1 MSEPTAH
8 GSHGGCAHHHHHLP
22 FGGGLLS
29 RDEQRRAAR
38 QLSLA
43 MLALGLL
50 LLGLAWRWLAADQ
63 AGVSQILLGVASLL
77 VALPVARSA
86 WDSLRH
92 PSLHGVTDQLIALA
106 MLGAWAS
113 GDLLT
118 AALLPIIMIFGHVL
132 EERSVIGSQ
141 EAIAALGELTRSHAR
156 RIEADGSL
164 SEVDNASLRAGDQVE
179 VRAGD
184 RVPADGRVL
193 QGQASLD
200 TAPITGESVPLEV
213 APGMEVYGG
222 AINLDGLLRIEITR
236 TGEAS
241 TLGKV
246 IGLMQQA
253 ERAKPP
259 ITRLLERYA
268 GQYMLL
274 VLLIAAVT
282 WFVTND
288 AQAMLAVLVA
298 ACPCALVLSAPAT
311 AIAGIAVAARHGIL
325 IRSSAFL
332 EELADLTS
340 LVVDKTGT
348 LTHGSLRLQALR
360 LADAAEEASVLRLA
374 ASLGAASS
382 HPVSRALA
390 ALAAH
395 DAYHPLSDIRE
406 RQGFGVVA
414 RTAAGEA
421 ALGRPELFQQLG
433 IDAGEVPAHEG
444 PIAGIALD
452 GRFLGWLLLA
462 DSVRAEAAEALADL
476 RELGLGRQLLL
487 TGDRQA
493 VADAVAKQVGIRQ
506 LVAQALPEDKLRQ
519 VGAEIGS
526 GFRPMV
532 VGDGINDSLALK
544 AGVVGVAMGAGGA
557 DIALASAD
565 IVLIGSDL
573 RRLGTCVRLSRQC
586 RRTLQVNVAIGL
598 GWTLAIVAAA
608 AFGLL
613 GAAGA
618 MVAALLHNL
627 STLLVLGNAGR
638 LLRFEEPWAAPAGR
652 GGTRRGGY
660 TVRQAQTRRNGWR
673 WLALAVGTLS
683 ALSLAEASMARWPAG
698 WQVSDLPA
706 AQPGQAGAGQ
716 RQRAVKLQAD
726 GSQALVMEVTR
737 MPLQSGQAVN
747 LEKVLGHMRKLVQIE
762 FLRNGLQTACTSP
775 QPSTTGGLAALETT
789 CTIRQ
794 RGAVVMKQTLLTAAG
809 KTSAYSLSYAGLA
822 EAYDASQAEI
832 RAVRESLRFE

>member
-421 ALGRPELFQQLG
+421 ALGRPELFQQL
-433 IDAGEVPAHEG
+433 
-444 PIAGIALD
+444 
-452 GRFLGWLLLA
+452 
-462 DSVRAEAAEALADL
+462 
-476 RELGLGRQLLL
+476 
-487 TGDRQA
+487 
-493 VADAVAKQVGIRQ
+493 
-506 LVAQALPEDKLRQ
+506 
-519 VGAEIGS
+519 
-526 GFRPMV
+526 V

-638 LLRFEEPWAAPAGR
+638 LLRFEEPLGQPRPAVEGR
-652 GGTRRGGY
+652 EEEGT
-660 TVRQAQTRRNGWR
+660 
-673 WLALAVGTLS
+673 
-683 ALSLAEASMARWPAG
+683 P
-698 WQVSDLPA
+698 
-706 AQPGQAGAGQ
+706 
-716 RQRAVKLQAD
+716 
-726 GSQALVMEVTR
+726 
-737 MPLQSGQAVN
+737 
-747 LEKVLGHMRKLVQIE
+747 
-762 FLRNGLQTACTSP
+762 
-775 QPSTTGGLAALETT
+775 
-789 CTIRQ
+789 
-794 RGAVVMKQTLLTAAG
+794 
-809 KTSAYSLSYAGLA
+809 
-822 EAYDASQAEI
+822 
-832 RAVRESLRFE
+832 